1 MESEQRWRSA
11 PGILPLERAD
21 DAVSAGAKASS
32 LARARAAG
40 LPTLPGFVI
49 TPPAAEVVSRGTTGR
64 LLDEVRRTWAELSHE
79 GRRPLVVRS
88 SSTVEDG
95 ARSSMAG
102 RFTSVLDVSGWPA
115 FLDAVAAV
123 VASRSR
129 VDGDG
134 GAPGAMAVLV
144 QPFIRPE
151 AGGVL
156 FGVDPVSGRHDRLL
170 VAAVEGG
177 PHELVSGAVDGV
189 QVAMSRRG
197 RVVEGRASIPPLT
210 TRAGRAALAA
220 TAREVE
226 NLYGAPQDVEWAWH
240 EGRLILLQSRP
251 VTTLADGDARGPV
264 FGPGPVA
271 ETFPQPL
278 APLEQE
284 LWVDPLR
291 AAIREVVSLTGGASR
306 RQLRRSPVVVAPGGR
321 VAVDLELLGLHRRT
335 GRVRAAIDPRP
346 GVRRLRVAWRV
357 GRLRASL
364 PALAL
369 DLVERIDAHL
379 AGVPPVSALSERE
392 LLSVLDR
399 SRGALLS
406 LHGYEVLVGQL
417 LSRDAAP
424 VTATGTAL
432 RTLHRTAREGLTD
445 AELIA
450 RHPVLLALSPPR
462 IGAVAPLPAPSAD
475 QAPPAAGSA
484 DVAPDDAA
492 LAREALRLRARW
504 VQELSARAAWELG
517 RRLTAAGRLAT
528 ADEVRRLSRS
538 EMRSLLAPSHVAVPV
553 EGRSAV
559 RSDKI
564 APLPARFRLSD
575 DGQVVPLPGGT
586 HGEARGAGGGRAA
599 GVVVAPDHLPA
610 PCAVLVVRTLDPEL
624 APLLP
629 GLHALVAETGSPLS
643 HLAILAREL
652 GVATAV
658 GVADAL
664 RRFPPGT
671 QVVVDGATGDVCV
684 TAQEEVGR

>member
-1 MESEQRWRSA
+1 
-11 PGILPLERAD
+11 
-21 DAVSAGAKASS
+21 
-32 LARARAAG
+32 
-40 LPTLPGFVI
+40 
-49 TPPAAEVVSRGTTGR
+49 
-64 LLDEVRRTWAELSHE
+64 
-79 GRRPLVVRS
+79 
-88 SSTVEDG
+88 
-95 ARSSMAG
+95 MAG
-102 RFTSVLDVSGWPA
+102 RFTSVLDVTSWPA

-123 VASRSR
+123 VASQSK

-134 GAPGAMAVLV
+134 GASGAMAVLV

-151 AGGVL
+151 SGGVL
-156 FGVDPVSGRHDRLL
+156 FGVDPVSGHHDRLL

-197 RVVEGRASIPPLT
+197 RVLEGDASIPPLT
-210 TRAGRAALAA
+210 TRAGRVALAA
-220 TAREVE
+220 TARDVE
-226 NLYGAPQDVEWAWH
+226 QLYGGPQDVEWAWH

-251 VTTLADGDARGPV
+251 VTAQAGGGARGPV

-278 APLEQE
+278 ARLEQE

-291 AAIREVVSLTGGASR
+291 AAIREVVSLTGTASR
-306 RQLRRSPVVVAPGGR
+306 RQLRQSPVVVAPGGR
-321 VAVDLELLGLHRRT
+321 VAVDLELLGLHQ
-335 GRVRAAIDPRP
+335 RVRGARAVIDPRP
-346 GVRRLRVAWRV
+346 GLRRLRVAWRV

-369 DLVERIDAHL
+369 DLVERVDTRLAH
-379 AGVPPVSALSERE
+379 VPPLSGLSMRE

-399 SRGALLS
+399 SREALVS

-417 LSRDAAP
+417 LTPDATP
-424 VTATGTAL
+424 VTATTTAL
-432 RTLHRTAREGLTD
+432 RTLHRAARDGLSD

-462 IGAVAPLPAPSAD
+462 IGAPRPLPT
-475 QAPPAAGSA
+475 QPPDIGAAGPGSRSA
-484 DVAPDDAA
+484 VPAGDSA

-504 VQELSARAAWELG
+504 VQELAARAASELG
-517 RRLTAAGRLAT
+517 RRLVGARRLTT
-528 ADEVRRLSRS
+528 ADDVRRLSLA
-538 EMRSLLAPSHVAVPV
+538 ELRSLVTSSHPAAPAGAMPGVDAV
-553 EGRSAV
+553 
-559 RSDKI
+559 DD

-575 DGQVVPLPGGT
+575 SGRVVPLPGGT
-586 HGEARGAGGGRAA
+586 SGEARGGGGGRAA
-599 GVVVAPDHLPA
+599 GVVVTPEQLPA
-610 PCAVLVVRTLDPEL
+610 SQAVLVVRTLDPDL

-629 GLHALVAETGSPLS
+629 GLHGLVAETGSPLS

-664 RRFPPGT
+664 QRFPPGAH
-671 QVVVDGATGDVCV
+671 VVIDGGTGDVWV
-684 TAQEEVGR
+684 TAREEVGR

>member
-1 MESEQRWRSA
+1 
-11 PGILPLERAD
+11 
-21 DAVSAGAKASS
+21 
-32 LARARAAG
+32 
-40 LPTLPGFVI
+40 
-49 TPPAAEVVSRGTTGR
+49 
-64 LLDEVRRTWAELSHE
+64 
-79 GRRPLVVRS
+79 
-88 SSTVEDG
+88 
-95 ARSSMAG
+95 MAG
-102 RFTSVLDVSGWPA
+102 RFASVLDVTGWPA
-115 FLDAVAAV
+115 FLDAVVAV
-123 VASRSR
+123 VASRSK
-129 VDGDG
+129 VDGNG

-156 FGVDPVSGRHDRLL
+156 FGIDPVSGRHDRLL
-170 VAAVEGG
+170 VAAVTGG

-197 RVVEGRASIPPLT
+197 RVVEGDASIPPLT

-220 TAREVE
+220 TARDVE
-226 NLYGAPQDVEWAWH
+226 QLYGGPQDVEWAWH

-251 VTTLADGDARGPV
+251 VTAHTGGGVRGPV

-278 APLEQE
+278 ALLEQD

-321 VAVDLELLGLHRRT
+321 VAVDLELLGLHRR
-335 GRVRAAIDPRP
+335 VRGARAVIDPRP
-346 GVRRLRVAWRV
+346 GMRRLRVAWRV

-369 DLVERIDAHL
+369 DLVERVDVHL
-379 AGVPPVSALSERE
+379 AGVPSVSALSERE

-399 SRGALLS
+399 SREALVS

-417 LSRDAAP
+417 LTPDATP
-424 VTATGTAL
+424 VTATATAL
-432 RTLHRTAREGLTD
+432 RTLHRATRDNLSD
-445 AELIA
+445 AELVA

-462 IGAVAPLPAPSAD
+462 IGAAARLPSPSPDGGPREAGTTGVAP
-475 QAPPAAGSA
+475 
-484 DVAPDDAA
+484 DAA

-504 VQELSARAAWELG
+504 VQELSARAASELG
-517 RRLTAAGRLAT
+517 RRL
-528 ADEVRRLSRS
+528 ADERRLEAADDVRRLSRS
-538 EMRSLLAPSHVAVPV
+538 ELRSLVTSSDAAVPFDGMPGV
-553 EGRSAV
+553 DADEV
-559 RSDKI
+559 
-564 APLPARFRLSD
+564 APLPARFRISD
-575 DGQVVPLPGGT
+575 AGEVLPLPGGAS
-586 HGEARGAGGGRAA
+586 GEARGGGGGRAA
-599 GVVVAPDHLPA
+599 GVVVAAEHLPA
-610 PCAVLVVRTLDPEL
+610 SPAVLVVRTLDPDL

-658 GVADAL
+658 GVTDAL

-671 QVVVDGATGDVCV
+671 HVVVDGATGDVRV